1 MNDESSGGGERPP
14 ENAEY
19 PARRLGETLRRVRR
33 ARHLTL
39 AALAERSG
47 VSRSMLSEI
56 ERGSVNPTVGV
67 LWNLTFALGIEIG
80 DLLSNASVAEGGASV
95 IEHLKSYS
103 TPTMRSADGS
113 CELRILSPARTLL
126 PIEWYQMDFGAAGTF
141 DAPAYRPG
149 TYLYLTLY
157 SGVLTASIGGRNVAV
172 DPGDT
177 LRFPGDQ
184 PIRLQAGDEPAV
196 AWLVVALPESY
207 DGPVRHG

>member
-1 MNDESSGGGERPP
+1 MGQDRSNEQEAPASP
-14 ENAEY
+14 EY
-19 PARRLGETLRRVRR
+19 PAERLGETLRRVRR

-80 DLLSNASVAEGGASV
+80 DLLSNASVAEGGSSV
-95 IEHLKSYS
+95 IEHIKSYS
-103 TPTMRSADGS
+103 TPVMKSQDGS
-113 CELRILSPARTLL
+113 CTLQILSPARTLL
-126 PIEWYQMDFGAAGTF
+126 PLEWYEMRFDAGGRF
-141 DAPAYRPG
+141 DAPAYRAG
-149 TYLYLTLY
+149 TYLHLTALD
-157 SGVLTASIGGRNVAV
+157 GVLQASIGERAVTV

-184 PIRLQAGDEPAV
+184 PIHLQAEQPAR
-196 AWLVVALPESY
+196 ALLVVALPESY
-207 DGPVRHG
+207 DGPVRQR

>member
-1 MNDESSGGGERPP
+1 MNDAANGGERPP
-14 ENAEY
+14 ENNEY

-33 ARHLTL
+33 ARRLTL
-39 AALAERSG
+39 AQLAERSG

-80 DLLSNASVAEGGASV
+80 ELLTNASVAEGGASV
-95 IEHLKSYS
+95 IEHIKSYS

-113 CELRILSPARTLL
+113 CTLRILSPARTLL
-126 PIEWYQMDFGAAGTF
+126 PIEWYQMDFQAAGTF

-149 TYLYLTLY
+149 TYLYLTAH
-157 SGVLTASIGGRNVAV
+157 SGVLTASIGGRNVTV

-184 PIRLQAGDEPAV
+184 PIRLQAGDAAAV

-207 DGPVRHG
+207 DGPVQRG